1 MPEMQ
6 LRQPEFTYS
15 AWRPF
20 TKSKERIQKLKE
32 TEIHDIFIKMNQRK
46 LAFSMTWFKKFLRI
60 YLKRAAS
67 DKILRD
73 KAFNIAKNPEY
84 DGHQRG
90 LASMV

>member
-1 MPEMQ
+1 MPEMH

-15 AWRPF
+15 ACRPF
-20 TKSKERIQKLKE
+20 TKSKEATQKLKE
-32 TEIHDIFIKMNQRK
+32 TEDSGYIHQNELE
-46 LAFSMTWFKKFLRI
+46 LAFSMTWFKKCLRI

-67 DKILRD
+67 DKILHD
-73 KAFNIAKNPEY
+73 IAINIAKNPKY